1 MTLSSGT
8 NRQQHVGN
16 GSTTAFD
23 FSYQYRAG
31 ADLRVL
37 LTVGG
42 VETVQTT
49 PAHYSVSP
57 DGGDAGT
64 VTFVSAPISGAL
76 VTIICDEP
84 VNQPLAVSTIQSFK
98 SQGFQSGLDHLA
110 RIGRRAVDMATRS
123 LRLRES
129 DTPGAGAYDVGGN
142 RLTNLAA
149 SSAPS
154 DAARKDELTALAGTL
169 APVATS
175 GAYADL
181 TGKPTLGTA
190 SAQNV
195 EAFATAAQGSK
206 ADTAVQPAGLTK
218 AAVGLGNVDNTSDA
232 NKPVSS
238 ATADALA
245 LKANTSSLGTAA
257 GLNTGTTGGTIPLLV
272 TGGALPAV
280 GGANLTG
287 ISKGQVG
294 LGNVDNTADLAK
306 PISTLTQTALNLKA
320 NTSSLALVATSGAY
334 GDLTGKPTLGTA
346 AALNTG
352 TASGTIPLLGAS
364 GLPAVGGSLLTGMT
378 KTQVG
383 LSNVDN
389 TSDATKNAAVA
400 TLTNKTLT
408 APVINNP
415 TGITKANVGLGSV
428 DNTADSA
435 KPVSGPQQTA
445 LNLKANTAD
454 LAAVATSGAY
464 ADLTGRPTIPAAQVN
479 SDWTAA
485 SGVAAILNKPTFGSA
500 AAQDAGYFA
509 VAAAGVPVGGG
520 IGQILTK
527 ASATDRDLTWSNPA
541 GGGDMQ
547 SITYDPNNIAA
558 DAFDMD
564 SMVEGV
570 TAKILTAAERV
581 KLASIADGATA
592 NTGTVTSVGLTL
604 PTGFTVSGSPVSVS
618 GTLGAVWA
626 TGYQPYTTAEANKLS
641 AIAANATAN
650 SSDATLLNRA
660 NHTGAQAISTVTNLQ
675 TTLDGKAGTA
685 AVTTSV
691 NGLMIA
697 ADKVKLN
704 AIASGATANDT
715 DANLK
720 NRANHTGTQTAST
733 ITGLAGV
740 ATSGAYGDLS
750 GLPTLGSAAAQNTS
764 AFATAAQGTTADAAL
779 PRAGGTMTGKIT
791 LDGAPT
797 ADLHAATK
805 KYVDDAGG
813 GKIAQVLQVSYGT
826 AATLT
831 DVIPLDNTV
840 PTSSEGTEVL
850 SLNITPETTA
860 SKVLATVEVAGYPQ
874 ANGAKMIVALFRGS
888 TCIQARAMGTSATV
902 TMLAVIPLELLDSPA
917 TAGAITYSVRVG
929 PSTGNLHIN
938 RYDGSTAAFGAAGM
952 CTLTLMEILP

>member
-16 GSTTAFD
+16 GSTKAFA

-64 VTFVSAPISGAL
+64 VTFVTAPPSGAL
-76 VTIICDEP
+76 VTVICDEL

-110 RIGRRAVDMATRS
+110 RIGRRAIDMATRS

-232 NKPVSS
+232 NKPISS
-238 ATADALA
+238 ATEAALA

-257 GLNTGTTGGTIPLLV
+257 GLNTGTTAGTIPLLV

-280 GGANLTG
+280 GGENLTG
-287 ISKGQVG
+287 MSKGQVG

-364 GLPAVGGSLLTGMT
+364 GLPAVGGSLLTGLT
-378 KTQVG
+378 KGQVG
-383 LSNVDN
+383 LGNVDN
-389 TSDATKNAAVA
+389 TSDATKNAATA

-445 LNLKANTAD
+445 LNAKANTAD

-464 ADLTGRPTIPAAQVN
+464 ADLTGKPTIPAAQVN
-479 SDWTAA
+479 SDWAA
-485 SGVAAILNKPTFGSA
+485 STGVAEILNKPSLGNLAGLSYPGGTTTFLRSDG
-500 AAQDAGYFA
+500 
-509 VAAAGVPVGGG
+509 
-520 IGQILTK
+520 
-527 ASATDRDLTWSNPA
+527 TWHTPA
-541 GGGDMQ
+541 GGGGGGGDMY
-547 SITYDPNNIAA
+547 IATYDPTGVGG

-564 SMVEGV
+564 NMDEGTTNLIF
-570 TAKILTAAERV
+570 TAGERA
-581 KLASIADGATA
+581 KLAAIAAGATA

-604 PTGFTVSGSPVSVS
+604 PTGFTVSGSPVSAS

-626 TGYQPYTTAEANKLS
+626 TGYQPYTTAEANKLA
-641 AIAANATAN
+641 AIASNATAN
-650 SSDATLLNRA
+650 SPDATLLNRA

-691 NGLMIA
+691 NGLMTA

-704 AIASGATANDT
+704 AVASGATANDT

-720 NRANHTGTQTAST
+720 NRANHTGTQAAST

-740 ATSGAYGDLS
+740 ATTGAYGDLS
-750 GLPTLGSAAAQNTS
+750 GLPTLGTAAAQNTS
-764 AFATAAQGTTADAAL
+764 AFATAAQGTTANAAL

-805 KYVDDAGG
+805 KYVDDNAPTVEPKALARAWVNFKGDGTVAIRSAHNVSSITDNGTGNYTVNFSAAMPNADYAVTLGG
-813 GKIAQVLQVSYGT
+813 ANDVSGSGT
-826 AATLT
+826 AAPTANDLT
-831 DVIPLDNTV
+831 T
-840 PTSSEGTEVL
+840 TSM
-850 SLNITPETTA
+850 NI
-860 SKVLATVEVAGYPQ
+860 KV
-874 ANGAKMIVALFRGS
+874 FS
-888 TCIQARAMGTSATV
+888 
-902 TMLAVIPLELLDSPA
+902 
-917 TAGAITYSVRVG
+917 
-929 PSTGNLHIN
+929 STGSVKDVAMV
-938 RYDGSTAAFGAAGM
+938 YTAVFGG
-952 CTLTLMEILP
+952 